1 MKCTKEISS
10 QEGNDKKQP
19 WEFISLPSPTKRP
32 MYHKPWQISMHSQQR
47 SQPADLRVTDAKMV
61 SSFLFND
68 LLFKY
73 LNCCKY
79 F

>member
-19 WEFISLPSPTKRP
+19 WEFISLLSPTKRP
-32 MYHKPWQISMHSQQR
+32 MYHKLRQISMHSQQR
-47 SQPADLRVTDAKMV
+47 SQPADLRVTDSKMV
-61 SSFLFND
+61 SSVLFNG